1 MADYGLST
9 LGVRLF
15 GAESTD
21 GNKVTDASAY
31 SEFTRINSI
40 GEMALE
46 ANNIDASAL
55 IDVVT
60 RYVAG
65 RSDVS
70 DTYTVT
76 INVTN
81 DTIAEWT
88 AVLGKKI
95 CFVTYVPG
103 LTSMVYVIATVPGKV
118 PVPGFEQNS
127 LLTVAINCTTNDFI
141 GFDDPIEGLVDENT
155 ITIDKTTDTVDVG
168 DTTTLTATTVPAG
181 STVTWT
187 SSDTSVATVA
197 NGVVTGVSAGTAVIT
212 AKSGTATASCTVTVE
227 SV

>member
-9 LGVRLF
+9 LGVRFF

-31 SEFTRINSI
+31 TEFTRINSI

-55 IDVVT
+55 IDMVT

-65 RSDVS
+65 RSDAS
-70 DTYTVT
+70 DTYSIT

-88 AVLGKKI
+88 AVLGKRM

-103 LTSMVYVIATVPGKV
+103 LSTMVYVIATVPGKI

-127 LLTVAINCTTNDFI
+127 LLTVTINCTTNDFI
-141 GFDDPIEGLVDENT
+141 GFDTAVEGLVDDSEVT
-155 ITIDKTTDTVDVG
+155 ITLDKTTDSVDVG
-168 DTTTLTATTVPAG
+168 DTTTLSATTVPAG
-181 STVTWT
+181 ETVTWT
-187 SSDTSVATVA
+187 SSDTSVATVSD
-197 NGVVTGVSAGTAVIT
+197 GVVEGVSTGTVVIT
-212 AKSGTATASCTVTVE
+212 AKSGTATAACTVTV
-227 SV
+227 S